1 MPSIRKQ
8 RRADETTDRTHE
20 MVTMM
25 RPGAPASTGQR
36 VSAFPDDLFEQ
47 ARGRLRLLAA
57 FFFWAFLFDV
67 MLITVMSLF
76 KGALPPVHAMLLPEV
91 SFLGSGLSALIWW
104 AAKSPR
110 ISAERIHS
118 AGLVYEVV
126 ICAIAAASTY
136 YTQYHDSGVIPNLT
150 WVPAIVIMF
159 PLIMPGPPRR
169 MLIAAIASG
178 LTTPLS
184 LALMEMTGEIDTR
197 GGTGYAPAVI
207 ASTFAVLFAYMGAR
221 VIYRLG
227 REVAI
232 ARALGS
238 YQLEEKLGE
247 GGMGEVWR
255 ARHRLLARPA
265 AIKLIRPALTG
276 STSDGVSEEAR
287 QRFEREARVIAS
299 LRSPHTVDLFDFGV
313 SDDGAFYYA
322 MELLDGLDADTL
334 VRRFG
339 PVPAE
344 RVIHL
349 LRQVCHSLTEAQV
362 RGLVHRDIKP
372 SNIFVCRYGED
383 YDFVK
388 VLDFGIVKT
397 RAENNDVSAALTRET
412 VIRGT
417 PAFMAPEQALGGETI
432 DGRADIYSLGC
443 VAYWLLTGQLVF
455 SADTQSAILL
465 HHIKTPPSPPSTR
478 TELPVPEALDR
489 IVLSCLAKSPAD
501 RPQTAH
507 DLARDLGEIAGVSAW
522 TDDRQR
528 EWWRRHQPA
537 SLRD

>member
-1 MPSIRKQ
+1 MSRMDPRN
-8 RRADETTDRTHE
+8 ETTERTRE
-20 MVTMM
+20 MVTLM
-25 RPGAPASTGQR
+25 PAGAPASTGER
-36 VSAFPDDLFEQ
+36 ISAFPDDLFEQ
-47 ARGRLRLLAA
+47 ARGRLRLLAV

-67 MLITVMSLF
+67 VLVAALALLKGVM
-76 KGALPPVHAMLLPEV
+76 PPVHVLLLPEV
-91 SFLGSGLSALIWW
+91 SLIGSLYSAVVWW

-110 ISAERIHS
+110 ISATRIHT

-126 ICAIAAASTY
+126 ICAIAAGSTFYTY
-136 YTQYHDSGVIPNLT
+136 YRDTGLIPNLT

-159 PLIMPGPPRR
+159 PLVMPGPPRR
-169 MLIAAIASG
+169 MLFAAIAAG
-178 LTTPLS
+178 ATCPLS
-184 LALMEMTGEIDTR
+184 LAILELTGKIDTK
-197 GGTGYAPAVI
+197 GGNGYAPAVI
-207 ASTFAVLFAYMGAR
+207 SCTFAVLFAYMGAR

-255 ARHRLLARPA
+255 ATHRLLARPA
-265 AIKLIRPALTG
+265 AVKLIRPDLVGANP
-276 STSDGVSEEAR
+276 SASEEAR

-299 LRSPHTVDLFDFGV
+299 LRSPHTVNLFDFGV
-313 SDDGAFYYA
+313 SGEGAFYYA
-322 MELLDGLDADTL
+322 MELLDGLDADSL

-344 RVIHL
+344 RAVHI
-349 LRQVCHSLTEAQV
+349 LRQVCHSLTEAES

-388 VLDFGIVKT
+388 VLDFGIVKMRPDAT
-397 RAENNDVSAALTRET
+397 RASETLTRET

-417 PAFMAPEQALGGETI
+417 PAFMAPEQALGGESI

-455 SADTQSAILL
+455 TADTQSAVLL
-465 HHIKTPPSPPSTR
+465 HHIKTIPSAPSTR
-478 TELPVPEALDR
+478 TELPVPDALDR
-489 IVLSCLAKSPAD
+489 VVLSCLAKNPAD
-501 RPQTAH
+501 RPQTARELSQH
-507 DLARDLGEIAGVSAW
+507 FDAIAGTNAW
-522 TDDRQR
+522 TEERQR
-528 EWWRRHQPA
+528 EWWKRHQPEVSSKPQA
-537 SLRD
+537 

>member
-8 RRADETTDRTHE
+8 RRADETKDRTQE
-20 MVTMM
+20 SVTMM

-36 VSAFPDDLFEQ
+36 VSAFPEDLFEQ

-67 MLITVMSLF
+67 LLCIALALF
-76 KGALPPVHAMLLPEV
+76 KGAMPPVQVLLLPEV
-91 SFLGSGLSALIWW
+91 SFLGSTLSAIIWW
-104 AAKSPR
+104 AAKNPR
-110 ISAERIHS
+110 ISAARIHT
-118 AGLVYEVV
+118 AGLVYEVI

-136 YTQYHDSGVIPNLT
+136 YTYYNDTGLIPNLT
-150 WVPAIVIMF
+150 WVPAIIIMF
-159 PLIMPGPPRR
+159 PLVMPGPPRK
-169 MLIAAIASG
+169 MLLAAIASG
-178 LTTPLS
+178 STTPLS
-184 LALMEMTGEIDTR
+184 LLVLELWGKVDPK
-197 GGTGYAPAVI
+197 GGTGYAPAI
-207 ASTFAVLFAYMGAR
+207 ISCTFAVLFAYMGAR

-255 ARHRLLARPA
+255 ATHRMLARPA
-265 AIKLIRPALTG
+265 AVKLIRPDLIGANPAA
-276 STSDGVSEEAR
+276 SEEAR

-299 LRSPHTVDLFDFGV
+299 LRSPHTVDLFDFGI
-313 SDDGAFYYA
+313 SGEGAFYYA
-322 MELLDGLDADTL
+322 MELLDGLDADAL

-344 RVIHL
+344 RAVHIL
-349 LRQVCHSLTEAQV
+349 QQVCHSLAEAEA

-372 SNIFVCRYGED
+372 SNIYVCRYGED

-388 VLDFGIVKT
+388 VLDFGIVKMRHDAT
-397 RAENNDVSAALTRET
+397 GREGALTRET

-417 PAFMAPEQALGGETI
+417 PAFMAPEQALGEEKI

-465 HHIKTPPSPPSTR
+465 HHIKTPPSAPSTR
-478 TELPVPEALDR
+478 TELPVPDALDR
-489 IVLSCLAKSPAD
+489 VVLSCLAKNPSD
-501 RPQTAH
+501 RPQTAR
-507 DLARDLGEIAGVSAW
+507 DLAQHLSEIGVSAW
-522 TDDRQR
+522 TEERQR
-528 EWWRRHQPA
+528 EWWKRHQPA
-537 SLRD
+537 SPRD